1 MMVVDR
7 KGQGAFVEASLE
19 PGDVVVYD
27 GSLEH
32 GVMPIIPNEGS
43 HLGRIQ
49 VFPIP
54 TVFGNLK
61 DNIDEI
67 ARIPASKIAAAKWL
81 WLKNQIRIKLGMRP
95 AMR

>member
-1 MMVVDR
+1 MIVVNR
-7 KGQGAFVEASLE
+7 NAQQVFVEASLE

-27 GSLEH
+27 GSLKH

-61 DNIDEI
+61 DETEAI

-81 WLKNQIRIKLGMRP
+81 WLKNQIRIKLGMPLAIR
-95 AMR
+95 